1 MLYHYNAMS
10 TQIVIR
16 KVFKVG
22 DSRVISLPP
31 EWCRDAKYVAIRPR
45 DGELV
50 VTRVM

>member
-1 MLYHYNAMS
+1 M
-10 TQIVIR
+10 IR

-31 EWCRDAKYVAIRPR
+31 DWSRDAKYVAIRPR

-50 VTRVM
+50 VMKIEVGSRGKEL